1 MFVAFHYWHH
11 ALVCFT
17 CTHMVAFPVLL
28 FFILHS
34 TSTLSYAYPSPV
46 SMGFVNHV
54 CVCVCVCVCACARAC
69 VCVWC
74 KQQGSRSQFKGPST
88 LCGADDRRAPQVKH
102 GGVRGLPLMAFDSA
116 TLKHQVCFK
125 TIAPWQLVMWPGCSR
140 PSDSA
145 RIVLPPLSN
154 ELWKR
159 WCGKKDPPSCSV
171 THSCSASSPD

>member
-1 MFVAFHYWHH
+1 MDECNFGTPKFGWRCRRSDRL
-11 ALVCFT
+11 ALRMLMHVCM
-17 CTHMVAFPVLL
+17 CVRACVR
-28 FFILHS
+28 
-34 TSTLSYAYPSPV
+34 AC
-46 SMGFVNHV
+46 V
-54 CVCVCVCVCACARAC
+54 CVCVCVCVCACARVC